1 MNSIKKPWG
10 KFETFAF
17 NEKCTVKIIEVKK
30 NGLLSLQKHKFRN
43 ELWIPLDEGIIIQI
57 GEKKF
62 NGIVGKKYFIP
73 KKTIHRMSAVKKARI
88 LEISFGKFDEK
99 DIERIED
106 KYGREKK
113 IK

>member
-30 NGLLSLQKHKFRN
+30 NGILSLQKHKFRN
-43 ELWIPLDEGIIIQI
+43 ELWVPLDKGLIIQI
-57 GEKKF
+57 REKKIK
-62 NGIVGKKYFIP
+62 GIVGKKYFIP
-73 KKTIHRMSAVKKARI
+73 KKTVHRLSAVKKARI

-106 KYGREKK
+106 KYGRVKK
-113 IK
+113 